1 MKQLLLLLAIAG
13 CATLGAEAAFPDPIQ
28 TSGVGPFRLLDT
40 FETGVDNLAQEGL
53 VPSDLQATSGG
64 MFAGGH
70 FFYTL
75 ADESDAPPDERDPS
89 LPSSAVDWAFF
100 EPRRIFRSPAR
111 DSDLGHDPGVE
122 VMAPDGAEDGV
133 FDPWVVVLDDGRAR
147 MYFATRDGIRIAEAS
162 SVDGTYSRTGEAFLP
177 GARGPSV
184 TRFEGEWLMV
194 YESGGELFV
203 TRSADGSSFDEGTA
217 LDVSFVPEEGPAESA
232 YGRPGVVVAT
242 MPSGRTVVR
251 VYFEIIY
258 EDGTQQISIA
268 ASEDGST
275 FERFEGVVHG
285 DDSAGSPAPRLLED
299 GTTLLY
305 FTLGKDRRCADQCR
319 SNVLG
324 VAPFFVRFA
333 EEPMP
338 EEE

>member
-1 MKQLLLLLAIAG
+1 MKRVTLFLAIAG

-28 TSGVGPFRLLDT
+28 TSGVGPFRILDS
-40 FETGVDNLAQEGL
+40 FETGIDNIAAEGL
-53 VPSDLQATSGG
+53 VPSDLQATGGG
-64 MFAGGH
+64 MFAGDH
-70 FFYTL
+70 FFYTV
-75 ADESDAPPDERDPS
+75 ADESDTPPEERDAS
-89 LPSSAVDWAFF
+89 LPSSAVDWRFF
-100 EPRRIFRSPAR
+100 EPQRIFRSAAR
-111 DSDLGHDPGVE
+111 DADLGHDPGVE
-122 VMAPDGAEDGV
+122 VLAPDAGEDGV

-147 MYFATRDGIRIAEAS
+147 MYFATSDGISVAEAS
-162 SVDGTYSRTGEAFLP
+162 AVDGTFARTAGPFLS

-184 TRFEGEWLMV
+184 VRFEGEWLMV
-194 YESGGELFV
+194 YESSGELFV
-203 TRSADGSSFDEGTA
+203 TRSADGLSFDAGTA
-217 LDVSFVPEEGPAESA
+217 IDVSFEPEEGPAESA

-242 MPSGRTVVR
+242 MPSGRTLVR
-251 VYFEIIY
+251 IYFEIIY

-268 ASEDGST
+268 AGEDGVT
-275 FERFEGVVHG
+275 FERFGGVVHG

-305 FTLGKDRRCADQCR
+305 FTLGKDSRCVDECR